1 MRLAYDG
8 YLFRPLLED
17 TMMRAAV
24 GIVAIA
30 ALLGTGPAAAD
41 GKDIYA
47 RACAVC
53 HNTLPPKIGEK
64 AAWEPRAKLGL
75 EALVASV
82 IKGKGAMPPKAGN
95 PVLSEADLRAATE
108 YLLALSR

>member
-1 MRLAYDG
+1 MDNTLRGVA
-8 YLFRPLLED
+8 
-17 TMMRAAV
+17 TT
-24 GIVAIA
+24 IIAIA
-30 ALLGTGPAAAD
+30 ALLGAGPAAAD
-41 GKDIYA
+41 GKDVYA

-53 HNTLPPKIGEK
+53 HNTLPPKIGDK

-75 EALVASV
+75 EALVGSV

-95 PVLSEADLRAATE
+95 PALSEADLRSAIE